1 MVFVAFQGMR
11 RSRRMTP
18 EVKHYRPNLGPDR
31 KWFDNPTSPDEEER
45 IGQDLLQRAVPNFIS
60 VGGSTAGTTA
70 SEASAAGMDNTTMV
84 STLTTPVAHSKQING
99 VNISSSSSMPRYK
112 DQDDDGSSKA
122 HADETEQSWDDV
134 EPGDLEAESLKY
146 TKSHK
151 WAVWG

>member
-1 MVFVAFQGMR
+1 
-11 RSRRMTP
+11 MTP

-70 SEASAAGMDNTTMV
+70 SVASAAGMDNTTMV
-84 STLTTPVAHSKQING
+84 STLSTPVAHSKQSNVG
-99 VNISSSSSMPRYK
+99 NIGSSSMPGYK

-122 HADETEQSWDDV
+122 HADETDSWDDGKPV
-134 EPGDLEAESLKY
+134 DLVAESY
-146 TKSHK
+146 EQTKIHRWS
-151 WAVWG
+151 VG